1 MQIKTS
7 RINSANAQ
15 IDAEISQEI
24 VDKNIDK
31 VAKELSKSVSI
42 QGFRKGKVPANV
54 VKKHFGDK
62 LIKDAQSEALRD
74 VLNEG
79 LKELDINVNTL
90 LGEPNIV
97 KFDENNGKIT
107 LSIKVAMRPEIKLDT
122 YAQLVETFDKPVV
135 EDSAVDE
142 RIQKIAEAQG
152 KFVDLKKARAA
163 KDGDMAIIDF
173 EGFVDGEA
181 FEGGMAKEYGL
192 VLGSGS
198 FIPGFEDQVVGMK
211 AGEQKVIKVKFPD
224 NYGSEKLAGK
234 DSEFKVTLHKV
245 QEKKKVEVDEDFAK
259 KILVGQDD
267 ASLENLK
274 KQIKSQLE
282 FEALSK
288 LYNEEL
294 KPALL
299 EKLVENIS
307 FDLPEFVVEQE
318 IDVNVNNKAR
328 TMSEDEIKELREDAN
343 KLKELRETFR
353 EDATKSVKAT
363 FIIDALAKAEDVK
376 IDESEV
382 MQTIYYEAMQMGQDP
397 KSAYEYYKNSGYLPA
412 IQMSMIED
420 KVLSKILNSKMK
432 A

>member
-1 MQIKTS
+1 MQIKTNK
-7 RINSANAQ
+7 INSANAQ
-15 IDAEISQEI
+15 IDAEISKEI

-79 LKELDINVNTL
+79 LKELDVNVNTL

-97 KFDENNGKIT
+97 KFDESNDKIT
-107 LSIKVAMRPEIKLDT
+107 VSIKVAMRPEIKLDT
-122 YAQLVETFDKPVV
+122 YAELVETFDKPKV

-142 RIQKIAEAQG
+142 RLEKIAQAQG
-152 KFVDLKKARAA
+152 KFVDLKKARAV
-163 KDGDMAIIDF
+163 KSGDMAIIDF

-181 FEGGMAKEYGL
+181 FEGGTAKEYGL

-211 AGEQKVIKVKFPD
+211 VGEEKVIKVKFPD

-234 DSEFKVTLHKV
+234 DSEFKVTLHNI

-328 TMSEDEIKELREDAN
+328 TMSEDELKELREDAN

-420 KVLSKILNSKMK
+420 KVLSKILNSKMR